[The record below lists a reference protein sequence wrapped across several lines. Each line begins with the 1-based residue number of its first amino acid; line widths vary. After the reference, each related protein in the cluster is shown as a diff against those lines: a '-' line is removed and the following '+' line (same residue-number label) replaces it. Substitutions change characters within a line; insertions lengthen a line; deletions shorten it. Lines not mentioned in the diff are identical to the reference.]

1 MKQRDGLEQATH
13 RVFRARHKRPADGKA
28 KYRVLR
34 DAGVPVQDAQQ
45 LKQYSWEIVRQIA
58 EDAAKEQLR
67 ALSCVVESNENCL
80 LTPWQ
85 MGVE

>member
-1 MKQRDGLEQATH
+1 MKQRDALKQATQWALGA
-13 RVFRARHKRPADGKA
+13 RVKRNADVHA

-34 DAGVPVQDAQQ
+34 EAGVPVQDAQL
-45 LKQYSWEIVRQIA
+45 LKQYSWEMVRQIA